1 MPRPEAQFAHPNR
14 ASVAPVM
21 RLARYCICCTPA
33 LVAPVS
39 AFVAPRRI
47 CCTPSHLLHP
57 CISCTHFRIRC
68 TPVRIRCTRY
78 RIRCTAFVARVS
90 RTPRTRSGIRC
101 HFCICC
107 IRSRTCHTHAHCRI
121 PPSLHVLHRHVIYHF
136 SLVRP
141 CGILWYPDWALWYKP
156 LYFGEGFSDLAGHCY
171 LWKPFGNLTGT
182 RGWYGTFT
190 FLLTFYI
197 LFGFYYCLHS
207 CPLVFDS
214 EGVLETRILPHGLI
228 W

>member
-21 RLARYCICCTPA
+21 RFARYCICCTPA

-90 RTPRTRSGIRC
+90 RTPYVARVRRTRSGIRC

-107 IRSRTCHTHAHCRI
+107 IRSHTCHTHTCHAHCRI
-121 PPSLHVLHRHVIYHF
+121 PPSLHVAPPRHISF
-136 SLVRP
+136 QP
-141 CGILWYPDWALWYKP
+141 C
-156 LYFGEGFSDLAGHCY
+156 
-171 LWKPFGNLTGT
+171 
-182 RGWYGTFT
+182 
-190 FLLTFYI
+190 
-197 LFGFYYCLHS
+197 
-207 CPLVFDS
+207 
-214 EGVLETRILPHGLI
+214 
-228 W
+228 